1 MCLEYFYSRY
11 YDYILMGKA
20 SPLGENLYKNSSILS
35 SFLIKFI
42 KSPNLPFSGGCS
54 MNRIQYSILA
64 NLDSF
69 PVIHSNWYPPVAV
82 AKKNLQYAEIL
93 TPDLASAASEMTTVH
108 QYLYQSWTLSN
119 DYRTIRRVIQRIA
132 VVEQHHFTII
142 GQLIALLGGRPECR
156 SLEPDSYWCGN
167 MVDYDCDLRT
177 LLSKNAESEQFA
189 AQAYAA
195 QAKEINDP
203 HVSKMLARLSLDEK
217 LHHKIFS
224 DFLSQI
230 PEQPIC

>member
-1 MCLEYFYSRY
+1 M
-11 YDYILMGKA
+11 
-20 SPLGENLYKNSSILS
+20 
-35 SFLIKFI
+35 
-42 KSPNLPFSGGCS
+42 
-54 MNRIQYSILA
+54 
-64 NLDSF
+64 
-69 PVIHSNWYPPVAV
+69 
-82 AKKNLQYAEIL
+82 
-93 TPDLASAASEMTTVH
+93 
-108 QYLYQSWTLSN
+108 
-119 DYRTIRRVIQRIA
+119 IQRIA

>member
-1 MCLEYFYSRY
+1 
-11 YDYILMGKA
+11 MGKA
-20 SPLGENLYKNSSILS
+20 FPLGENLYKNSSILS

-64 NLDSF
+64 NPDSF

-82 AKKNLQYAEIL
+82 AKKDLQYAEIL

-119 DYRTIRRVIQRIA
+119 DCRTIRRVIQRIA
-132 VVEQHHFTII
+132 VVEH
-142 GQLIALLGGRPECR
+142 
-156 SLEPDSYWCGN
+156 
-167 MVDYDCDLRT
+167 DCDLRT

-217 LHHKIFS
+217 LHHEIFS